1 MPNRFISLPVYS
13 FNPLI
18 KFDDLRRL
26 HFRKRTVLT
35 ARISMGGTT
44 PDTFTRYVI
53 LSVTG
58 DSFIAASK
66 SHWIGNLH
74 IE

>member
-1 MPNRFISLPVYS
+1 MPNRFISLPVNS
-13 FNPLI
+13 FRPLI

-26 HFRKRTVLT
+26 LFRKRTVLT
-35 ARISMGGTT
+35 SRISMGRTT
-44 PDTFTRYVI
+44 HGTFTRYVI
-53 LSVTG
+53 FSVSG

-74 IE
+74 VE